1 MEKITGGRS
10 ELIVICALAVLSLVI
25 VLEHI
30 LNLDQL
36 LSGTTGTNTEW
47 GEVIIDFVVIGAVSS
62 ISLVLICKSELKTS
76 KAEHTLSY
84 SEERYKSLFENSPLG
99 IYRPTPNGQ
108 ILRRGT
114 RTGFIIPPSLAPKG
128 AQLSSIISSPDYKM
142 AKNYELKP
150 FDLNEVRRSVARA
163 IEKRNI
169 SEE

>member
-10 ELIVICALAVLSLVI
+10 DLIVICALAVLSLVI

-47 GEVIIDFVVIGAVSS
+47 GEVIIDFVVIGAVGS

-84 SEERYKSLFENSPLG
+84 SEE
-99 IYRPTPNGQ
+99 
-108 ILRRGT
+108 
-114 RTGFIIPPSLAPKG
+114 
-128 AQLSSIISSPDYKM
+128 
-142 AKNYELKP
+142 
-150 FDLNEVRRSVARA
+150 
-163 IEKRNI
+163 
-169 SEE
+169 